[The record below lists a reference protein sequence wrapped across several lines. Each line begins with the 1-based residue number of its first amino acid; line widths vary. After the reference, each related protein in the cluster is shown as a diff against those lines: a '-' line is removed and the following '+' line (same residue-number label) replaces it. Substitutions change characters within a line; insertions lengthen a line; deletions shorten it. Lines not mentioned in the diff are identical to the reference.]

1 MSYLLNDKVI
11 KVINDNLHLKLNDDC
26 KDFNVLIYVFENY
39 NDIINYDL
47 TLSFYMLLKFYGHN
61 DLFMVIDFIKY
72 INRKIISKKI
82 INNINPFINGN
93 YSLFSDIIPNSIE
106 TKIEDIRNNYL
117 SIFNGNDFKSYD
129 YSLIYN
135 QLFN

>member
-1 MSYLLNDKVI
+1 MSYLLNDKTI
-11 KVINDNLHLKLNDDC
+11 KVINDNLKLKLNNDC

-39 NDIINYDL
+39 DEIINYDL

-72 INRKIISKKI
+72 INRKIINKKM
-82 INNINPFINGN
+82 INNINPFINNN
-93 YSLFSDIIPNSIE
+93 YSLFSDVIPNNLE

-129 YSLIYN
+129 YSFVYN
-135 QLFN
+135 NLLN

>member
-1 MSYLLNDKVI
+1 MSYLLNDKTI
-11 KVINDNLHLKLNDDC
+11 KVINDNLKLKLNNDC

-39 NDIINYDL
+39 DEIINYDL

-72 INRKIISKKI
+72 INRKIINKKI
-82 INNINPFINGN
+82 INNINPFINNN
-93 YSLFSDIIPNSIE
+93 YSLFSDVIPNNLE

-129 YSLIYN
+129 YSFVYN
-135 QLFN
+135 NLLN

>member
-1 MSYLLNDKVI
+1 MSYLLNDKTI
-11 KVINDNLHLKLNDDC
+11 KVINDNLKLKLNNDC

-39 NDIINYDL
+39 DEIINYDL

-72 INRKIISKKI
+72 INRKIINKKI
-82 INNINPFINGN
+82 INNINPFINNN
-93 YSLFSDIIPNSIE
+93 YSLFSDVIPNNLE

-117 SIFNGNDFKSYD
+117 SIFNGNDFKCCD
-129 YSLIYN
+129 YSFVYN
-135 QLFN
+135 NLLN